1 MIVPS
6 AVIVGIVIVVGDGV
20 VVVAVVE
27 KSKNGI
33 CFKYTTRFLVPYM
46 LN

>member
-6 AVIVGIVIVVGDGV
+6 AVIVGIVAVVGVGV

-27 KSKNGI
+27 KSKNVI
-33 CFKYTTRFLVPYM
+33 CFKHTIYFLVPYM